1 MPTQPSFLPQHLA
14 LAIALALGCAEV
26 SMAQSVAADASAI
39 ETTTQMQARL
49 KAFAAAP
56 DTNRDTV
63 NKIQEI
69 PLLKSDDNDLV
80 ILNGDGKLIGLTDGG
95 GGANVLQ
102 LDTAKGGELG
112 ETRNFQDLYIKRS
125 EWSSDGTFGGNSLID
140 TKAKW
145 VNTGPVGGAVHVL
158 GKLVNKG
165 TVAGPVFVGKKGS
178 FSGSGTVNNLDVAGL
193 LEVSPEMG
201 APSVTHNL
209 SFSPSATLAY
219 GLDGEGRG
227 ATIKVGGTATLNNAT
242 LKIVAVPVENIET
255 RTNVVIKAE
264 QVVGKFKTIDN
275 KLIYLDATADYS
287 SGTQVDLSFE
297 RNKVPLKEGATSHN
311 GKIFISAVEDQSS
324 SIPAPPE
331 PVVDAAPKQPQAATK
346 PPTNH
351 PVPNPADLAQPG
363 IVATPTAI
371 PSATTIP
378 PTSHPT
384 LKPTDPTTIAST
396 KPKPTALAQAIK
408 PVSKPNAAITAL
420 LGTNTTTAADAIDQ
434 LSGYDTADLG
444 NATLSSVAPITT
456 GLLSAMG
463 LKTSGGGQDN
473 GQVWVQAVGHNGSLA
488 KQLGSYAMKHSTKGV
503 MLGTDWAISPDWR
516 LGIIGGKTQTRL
528 DSHQFEGALDS
539 WLAGVYALRQDGP
552 LALRLGAVY
561 GSHDGSTKRHVAFNR
576 YRDNLKGSYEAN
588 THQVFGQVG
597 YQLNIAHFDIEPYA
611 QLGYQRYQRERYS
624 EKGGD
629 AAVQYNDQ
637 TQDHYSTD
645 LGLRLARP
653 FTFDQGMALTP
664 RLDVSWRHLYGDIKG
679 SSQQRLISGGNTYRI
694 EGVELD
700 RDSVLVQAGL
710 DLAVS
715 PRHILG
721 LSYRSE
727 TGQDNRSGSLMG
739 QWRMMF

>member
-1 MPTQPSFLPQHLA
+1 
-14 LAIALALGCAEV
+14 
-26 SMAQSVAADASAI
+26 MAQSVA
-39 ETTTQMQARL
+39 ETPTTAVLQERL
-49 KAFAAAP
+49 KTLEEAT
-56 DTNRDTV
+56 DTKHHTV
-63 NKIQEI
+63 STARKGGMK
-69 PLLKSDDNDLV
+69 LTKANDLV
-80 ILNGDGKLIGLTDGG
+80 NVTAKGAFSGPVDGG
-95 GGANVLQ
+95 GGNNVLR
-102 LDTAKGGELG
+102 LG
-112 ETRNFQDLYIKRS
+112 DALSPRLAETRNFEALHVTKN
-125 EWSSDGTFGGNSLID
+125 EWEHTGNFGGWAVIEAQTKLVNIGHIDGQVGVLGTFDNKGVVANRVIVEPDAHMTNSG
-140 TKAKW
+140 T
-145 VNTGPVGGAVHVL
+145 VNGAVHVRE
-158 GKLVNKG
+158 K
-165 TVAGPVFVGKKGS
+165 AR
-178 FSGSGTVNNLDVAGL
+178 FSGSGSVEFLSVAGQL
-193 LEVSPEMG
+193 KVGPEIG
-201 APSVTHNL
+201 APSINGNL
-209 SFSPSATLAY
+209 ELLKDAELIYGIDAAGASATINVA
-219 GLDGEGRG
+219 
-227 ATIKVGGTATLNNAT
+227 GTATLNDAT
-242 LKIVAVPVENIET
+242 LRIDAVEVENMGTSQHTVIRAKQIE
-255 RTNVVIKAE
+255 
-264 QVVGKFKTIDN
+264 GKFGTVIDN
-275 KLIYLDATADYS
+275 LPFMTATPHYN
-287 SGTQVDLSFE
+287 GTEVGLAYA
-297 RNKVPLKEGATSHN
+297 RNDVPLKAAAKNENAERFTGGIEKPQRVTALPPKPVGNVAVFQAPATLPKVDS
-311 GKIFISAVEDQSS
+311 
-324 SIPAPPE
+324 PAQHPSKTQ
-331 PVVDAAPKQPQAATK
+331 PV
-346 PPTNH
+346 
-351 PVPNPADLAQPG
+351 
-363 IVATPTAI
+363 
-371 PSATTIP
+371 
-378 PTSHPT
+378 
-384 LKPTDPTTIAST
+384 AST
-396 KPKPTALAQAIK
+396 EP
-408 PVSKPNAAITAL
+408 KPNAAITAL
-420 LGTNTTTAADAIDQ
+420 LGTNMTTAADAIDQ

-444 NATLSSVAPITT
+444 NATLSSVAPIAT
-456 GLLSAMG
+456 GLLSTMG
-463 LKTSGGGQDN
+463 RKTSGGGQDN

-539 WLAGVYALRQDGP
+539 WLAGAYALRQDGP

-597 YQLNIAHFDIEPYA
+597 YRLNIAHLDIEPYA
-611 QLGYQRYQRERYS
+611 HLGYQRYQRERYS

-700 RDSVLVQAGL
+700 RDSLLVQAGL